1 LPFEFLAIETGFG
14 MGRALGWLWACG
26 VSIARLTHC
35 TRDKST
41 LCCSSSSQIHTA
53 AVTV

>member
-1 LPFEFLAIETGFG
+1 LSLEFLAIETGFG
-14 MGRALGWLWACG
+14 MGKALGWLWACG
-26 VSIARLTHC
+26 VSTTPLTHC

-41 LCCSSSSQIHTA
+41 PCCSSSPQIHTA